1 MLKSFFKAQQQ
12 QHQNLRHSTNHNG
25 HANHHLS
32 RTNEGLWVQPEDYMT
47 RIPGGYADYSGHPSG
62 GNEFDYPDVV
72 NYHPGNNYSVQ
83 DVHMASDRN
92 R

>member
-1 MLKSFFKAQQQ
+1 
-12 QHQNLRHSTNHNG
+12 
-25 HANHHLS
+25 
-32 RTNEGLWVQPEDYMT
+32 MT

-83 DVHMASDRN
+83 DVHMAGDRN
-92 R
+92 RYIIYKFWVKGKIRSCVFSYIRMMGYFRLG